1 MTFLIHN
8 TKTHSIEL
16 LYFDSFV
23 VKVGTAVLYTYT
35 NMIIKGIWSKYWGKI
50 RAFVP
55 YEKYVAKKTGL
66 KWKKSSWNSTILTQN
81 ISHI

>member
-23 VKVGTAVLYTYT
+23 VKVGIAVLYTYT

-55 YEKYVAKKTGL
+55 YENEWYKRQGSNG
-66 KWKKSSWNSTILTQN
+66 KSQAGIVQY
-81 ISHI
+81 